1 MSGEIRLFYLLN
13 DIMSKV
19 KSLKSFILVF
29 ADCEAVRVNFEVN
42 LTQKSKLLA

>member
-1 MSGEIRLFYLLN
+1 MSGEIRIFYLLN

-29 ADCEAVRVNFEVN
+29 ADFEAVRVNFEVN